1 MVVFEGRARL
11 ERQILGLSLAGE
23 ETVFLSHNYTFT
35 LYRKNIIKYYL
46 SKDTTTQI
54 CFRW

>member
-46 SKDTTTQI
+46 NKDTTQI
-54 CFRW
+54 GIYK